1 MDIEVLKKL
10 ANVGEPQDDL
20 SSLLGGG
27 PTEITTEMH
36 SELRQQLQSLQ
47 EQDRNNT
54 MRDSALYVAELI
66 KNSKKARK
74 AGVDEVRA
82 LRSQVSTKISM
93 LEAIQMAEEY
103 GLETMNFIP
112 LAILIGK
119 AKYSDVMD
127 NGGLTTVPAEWAE
140 AWRVKRRQ
148 ANIKAG
154 EAKAAAKKTVR
165 STRRA

>member
-10 ANVGEPQDDL
+10 ANTGEMQDDL
-20 SSLLGGG
+20 SSLLGDDSV
-27 PTEITTEMH
+27 EITTAMH
-36 SELRQQLQSLQ
+36 SDLRQQLQVLQ
-47 EQDRNNT
+47 DEERNNT

-66 KNSKKARK
+66 RTSKKTRK
-74 AGVDEVRA
+74 AGVNEVRA
-82 LRSQVSTKISM
+82 LRSQVSARISS

-112 LAILIGK
+112 LAILVGQ

-127 NGGLTTVPAEWAE
+127 NSALTSVPAEWAE
-140 AWRVKRRQ
+140 AWRAKRRE

-154 EAKAAAKKTVR
+154 EAKAAAKKTPR
-165 STRRA
+165 STGRA